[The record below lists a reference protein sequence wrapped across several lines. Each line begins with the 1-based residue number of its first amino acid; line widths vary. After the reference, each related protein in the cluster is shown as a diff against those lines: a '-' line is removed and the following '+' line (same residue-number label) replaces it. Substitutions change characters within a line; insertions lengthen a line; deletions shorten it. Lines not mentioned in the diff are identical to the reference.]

1 LFIEHNLVLNR
12 FINSFM
18 FDPKTITQTLRTWHR
33 MAAGQLLGRLQISRA
48 TLMRALKTLGAEV
61 ITRGRARRTAYAA
74 RRSLRGSDQPLQIFS
89 IDRQGRGAEVG
100 TLDLTYPQGCALR
113 FNEAFDWPL
122 EGDMLDGWFEGIPYP
137 LDDMRPQG
145 FLGRHFARQN
155 AQLLQVGEDPRHW
168 SDDDVLF
175 ALSVLGADQPGNYIV
190 GETAYRRFLAQTQ
203 QATHFL
209 TDAQMP
215 ASYQASAQSA
225 LNLEVTGSS
234 AGGEFPKFTAVRS
247 IDGVPRHVIVK
258 FSGADASPG
267 TQRWA
272 DLLVCEH
279 LALSVVA
286 ESLQIEA
293 ASSQIYQIAGRTFL
307 EVQRF
312 DRHGAFGR
320 SPVCSWAAL
329 NDALFGLAGKTWL
342 VGAAALRAQGLIAAS
357 TEQAIQKIWH
367 FGQLIANTDM
377 HDGNLAFRPGLA
389 LVPVYD
395 MLPMLYAPPS
405 GVELPQRTFTP
416 ALPLPTELNAWQ
428 VAAQAATQFW
438 RRCATDARVS
448 EPFRRICSENSEKIA
463 TFSLRL
469 SLGETAASS
478 L

>member
-1 LFIEHNLVLNR
+1 
-12 FINSFM
+12 M

-33 MAAGQLLGRLQISRA
+33 MAAGELLGRLQISRA
-48 TLMRALKTLGAEV
+48 TLMRALKTQGVEV
-61 ITRGRARRTAYAA
+61 ITRGQARRTAYAA
-74 RRSLRGSDQPLQIFS
+74 RRNLRGSDRPLPLFT
-89 IDRQGRGAEVG
+89 IDQQGHGTEVA
-100 TLDLTYPQGCALR
+100 TLDLTYPQGCAMR

-168 SDDDVLF
+168 SDDDVLY
-175 ALSVLGADQPGNYIV
+175 ALSVLGADQSGNYIV
-190 GETAYRRFLAQTQ
+190 GETAYRRFLAETQ
-203 QATHFL
+203 QEVHFL
-209 TDAQMP
+209 TDVEMP
-215 ASYQASAQSA
+215 TSYLASAESA
-225 LNLEVTGSS
+225 LNLGVAGSS
-234 AGGEFPKFTAVRS
+234 AGGEFPKFTARRS
-247 IDGVPRHVIVK
+247 IDGVPTHVLVK

-279 LALSVVA
+279 LALGVVA

-329 NDALFGLAGKTWL
+329 NAALFGLAGKSW
-342 VGAAALRAQGLIAAS
+342 VAGAAALRAQGLIAAA

-377 HDGNLAFRPGLA
+377 HDGNLAFKPGLE
-389 LVPVYD
+389 LLPVYD
-395 MLPMLYAPPS
+395 MLPMLYAPLS
-405 GVELPQRTFTP
+405 GVELPLRTFTP
-416 ALPLPTELNAWQ
+416 ALPLPTEQGAWQ
-428 VAAQAATQFW
+428 VAAQAAMEFW
-438 RRCATDARVS
+438 RRCAADARIS
-448 EPFRRICSENSEKIA
+448 APFRQICAKNSEKVA
-463 TFSLRL
+463 TFTLRL
-469 SLGETAASS
+469 PVGEKA
-478 L
+478 

>member
-1 LFIEHNLVLNR
+1 ML
-12 FINSFM
+12 
-18 FDPKTITQTLRTWHR
+18 DPKTITQSLRIWQR
-33 MAAGQLLGRLQISRA
+33 MGAGELLGRLQISRA
-48 TLMRALKTLGAEV
+48 TLMRALQTLGSEV
-61 ITRGRARRTAYAA
+61 ITRGQARRTAYAA
-74 RRSLRGSDQPLQIFS
+74 RRSLRGSDRPLQLFS
-89 IDRQGRGAEVG
+89 IDRQGRGAEVAPI
-100 TLDLTYPQGCALR
+100 DLTYPQGCALR
-113 FNEAFDWPL
+113 FNEAFEWPL
-122 EGDMLDGWFEGIPYP
+122 AGDMLDGWFQGIPYP

-155 AQLLQVGEDPRHW
+155 AHLLQVGDDPRHW
-168 SDDDVLF
+168 SDDDVLY

-190 GETAYRRFLAQTQ
+190 GETAYRRFLAETQ
-203 QATHFL
+203 QEAHFL
-209 TDAQMP
+209 SDAQMP
-215 ASYQASAQSA
+215 ANYLTSAESA
-225 LNLEVTGSS
+225 LNLGVSGSS
-234 AGGEFPKFTAVRS
+234 AGGEFPKFTAARN
-247 IDGVPRHVIVK
+247 INGVPRRVIVK

-329 NDALFGLAGKTWL
+329 NAALFGLAGKTWV
-342 VGAAALRAQGLIAAS
+342 VGAAALRAHGLIAAA

-367 FGQLIANTDM
+367 FGKLIANNDM

-395 MLPMLYAPPS
+395 MLPMLYAPLS
-405 GVELPQRTFTP
+405 GVELPLRTFTP
-416 ALPLPTELNAWQ
+416 ALPLPSEQGAWQ
-428 VAAQAATQFW
+428 VAAQAAVEFW
-438 RRCATDARVS
+438 RRCAADARIS
-448 EPFRRICSENSEKIA
+448 APFRQICAENSEKVSRF
-463 TFSLRL
+463 TLRL
-469 SLGETAASS
+469 PVGETV
-478 L
+478 